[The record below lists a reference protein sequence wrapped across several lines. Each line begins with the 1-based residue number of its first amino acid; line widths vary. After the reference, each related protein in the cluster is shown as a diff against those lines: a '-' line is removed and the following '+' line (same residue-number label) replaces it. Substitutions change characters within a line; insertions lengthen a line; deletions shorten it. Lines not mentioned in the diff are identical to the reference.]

1 MPTLQ
6 SASISIMAPPNPHL
20 RDNPQR
26 LKEVDEHIE
35 HLRNALKYFE
45 EERIRLTAIPAD
57 AHPVGVPEVL
67 GYIMEW
73 GVHMDAFEPETL
85 LQVSRHWHHVALNT
99 PGVWARIVR
108 KPTYLGSFTQFLHKC
123 RKYLERSKKHPLLID
138 VDFLYF
144 LFESSSPAVYT
155 QFAELVQPHLHRC
168 YHISLANP
176 RESLAHLFSSLSP
189 DVEHIAH
196 YCANATHRGA
206 PLALPPVLPRLRHL
220 SGTFPLPIFANID
233 MPALEHLQIA
243 LSPVNPTFHELLF
256 ILQRCPNLKCL
267 LFDNVSFTLAVEP
280 DLTSVKVP
288 LLELKRLEFHCSG
301 TADATLLTSHCILP
315 NLQELCITGNMLP
328 IPLDLF
334 RNITTLHC
342 SDWDFPWFVRALR
355 VATQLETLTVR
366 SHGADSPFHT
376 ELLPALSSMAS
387 PSTSSLS
394 NLAGAAAAN
403 SSGTLLV
410 PKLHTLHLSAL
421 TYSDFP
427 IDAFLTF
434 LRKRSSSFSAQT
446 IRKIVLEDVSHV
458 TDFTIEQLKS
468 EVEEVE
474 VIKTNPS
481 PITFPFFPTAVGRG
495 GGIGVAGN
503 ESPAAV
509 MHPIVLPPVAYGAPL
524 IPPPPVVEGGAGA
537 PGGPAGVGEDRT
549 RNGDG
554 MALLTFRTRS
564 GSPRANRRR
573 RRDRSHTTDRSPII
587 VSAPSRIERSRS
599 PSPAFAQS
607 RRRRSRSFTS
617 VRDMP
622 ETIHPAGFLNYHRSR
637 SPSISS
643 RSRSRSPSPEV
654 YSRRSFSRHT
664 GSPVAP
670 TLVLESGQ
678 SQSARSQSLSTRLR
692 IMDRSTGPSPVGAI
706 GRAQLPSSS
715 DMDVPEDLDVELIDH
730 DEEDEGEMEFIPA
743 PEMLHQSE
751 IIIHSPSSSFSVSPR
766 RPSRRSLTHMDD
778 EDITSPRLHMLPP
791 STSSSRSSTAR
802 STSEGSEGRGRSS
815 RSHNRSSRSRSPSP
829 YPFDQ
834 PVVGGDRARS
844 SDLDTFGRVPLRRP
858 IQATVSASTDSTLPT
873 GRDQTARELAS
884 EHGHSMPVG
893 PRNELRMTPTW
904 QRHVRSGSKRG
915 RSGSVG
921 NSNDLR
927 LFVPMAMPPSQL
939 PMHSAALPL
948 RAHYGPPGPVG
959 MSLGNNADR
968 ETQRTSIT
976 IAQSPRLVGTD
987 PGPKVEDA
995 PRRRSSIWSRL
1006 KSLVK

>member
-1 MPTLQ
+1 
-6 SASISIMAPPNPHL
+6 
-20 RDNPQR
+20 
-26 LKEVDEHIE
+26 VDEHIE

-123 RKYLERSKKHPLLID
+123 RKYLERSKSHPLLID

-206 PLALPPVLPRLRHL
+206 PLALPPVLRRLRHL

-243 LSPVNPTFHELLF
+243 LSPVNPTFHDLLY

-301 TADATLLTSHCILP
+301 TADATLLTSHCIIP

-342 SDWDFPWFVRALR
+342 SDWDFPWFMRALR

-366 SHGADSPFHT
+366 SHGAESPFHT
-376 ELLPALSSMAS
+376 ELLPALSSMTS

-394 NLAGAAAAN
+394 NLGAAP

-421 TYSDFP
+421 TYNDFP
-427 IDAFLTF
+427 IDSFLTF
-434 LRKRSSSFSAQT
+434 LRKRSSSLTAQT

-458 TDFTIEQLKS
+458 TDFNIEQLKS

-474 VIKTNPS
+474 VIKTTPP
-481 PITFPFFPTAVGRG
+481 PISFPFFPTAVGRG
-495 GGIGVAGN
+495 GGIGVGGN
-503 ESPAAV
+503 ESPAAA

-537 PGGPAGVGEDRT
+537 PGGIGGVGVPAGVGEDRV

-554 MALLTFRTRS
+554 MALLQFRTRS
-564 GSPRANRRR
+564 RSPPRVTNQHRRR
-573 RRDRSHTTDRSPII
+573 RHDGSHTRDRSPII

-617 VRDMP
+617 QGMARDVP
-622 ETIHPAGFLNYHRSR
+622 ETIHPAGLMNYRSR

-643 RSRSRSPSPEV
+643 RSRSRSPSPSIPQPF
-654 YSRRSFSRHT
+654 SRRSR
-664 GSPVAP
+664 SPAAA

-678 SQSARSQSLSTRLR
+678 SHSARSQSLSTRLR
-692 IMDRSTGPSPVGAI
+692 LIDRSTGASPVGAI
-706 GRAQLPSSS
+706 GRALLPSSTEA
-715 DMDVPEDLDVELIDH
+715 DDPEEINLRRAVVELTDQEEH
-730 DEEDEGEMEFIPA
+730 DDMEFAPA
-743 PEMLHQSE
+743 PDMLRESE

-766 RPSRRSLTHMDD
+766 RPSRGRSLTHMDR
-778 EDITSPRLHMLPP
+778 ESITSPRLHMLPP
-791 STSSSRSSTAR
+791 SSSSRSSSTAR
-802 STSEGSEGRGRSS
+802 SSSDQSQDRSRSS
-815 RSHNRSSRSRSPSP
+815 RSHNRSRSPSP
-829 YPFDQ
+829 YPFEQ
-834 PVVGGDRARS
+834 PVVVADRARS

-884 EHGHSMPVG
+884 EHGHNIPVG

-915 RSGSVG
+915 RSGSGG

-939 PMHSAALPL
+939 PMHSAGLPL
-948 RAHYGPPGPVG
+948 RAHYGPPGPAG
-959 MSLGNNADR
+959 MGLGNNADR

-976 IAQSPRLVGTD
+976 MAQSPRLVGTD
-987 PGPKVEDA
+987 PGPKIEDQ
-995 PRRRSSIWSRL
+995 PSE
-1006 KSLVK
+1006 SLVLVLSF